1 MMFVIY
7 AMLAVI
13 YEIRHRHRQHTI
25 HHTTA
30 HITTHTQLAKAVY
43 EPAEDTW
50 LLCDSIAAEQ
60 EALRNLAPAL
70 AVEIGYVRW
79 LTCARDYTMPNHILL
94 YHCVPVRPFSSHLL
108 ARPGSG
114 AVSTYLAGLLEY
126 LHQHTLVL
134 GIDINP
140 AATQALLHTAHAAQ
154 VSPVE
159 AVQTS
164 LTSGMQ
170 RRLHEAVDVL
180 VFNPPYVPT
189 PDEEVGTADLSA
201 AWAGGHR
208 GRVVI
213 DQFLPLA
220 VDMLAPGG
228 ILYLLL
234 VAANQPAEVMHMLS
248 THGLTT
254 EVRDVAA
261 RLAEGCQTTQSCE
274 QLLHNTPRCCYL
286 ATCSRRSS
294 SRLRHTMSDYVL

>member
-1 MMFVIY
+1 M
-7 AMLAVI
+7 
-13 YEIRHRHRQHTI
+13 
-25 HHTTA
+25 
-30 HITTHTQLAKAVY
+30 Y

-50 LLCDSIAAEQ
+50 LLCDSLAAEQ
-60 EALRNLAPAL
+60 EALRNLAPAF
-70 AVEIGYVRW
+70 AVEIGYVRR
-79 LTCARDYTMPNHILL
+79 LTHARYYTMPRHILL
-94 YHCVPVRPFSSHLL
+94 YHCVPMLPSSLHLL

-140 AATQALLHTAHAAQ
+140 AATQALLHTARAAQ

-234 VAANQPAEVMHMLS
+234 VAANQPAEVMHILS
-248 THGLTT
+248 THGLTA

-261 RLAEGCQTTQSCE
+261 YLAEGCQTTQSCE
-274 QLLHNTPRCCYL
+274 HFVVPALCCYL
-286 ATCSRRSS
+286 AACSHRSS
-294 SRLRHTMSDYVL
+294 SRLKHTMKGYVLSKLLNLCLRHDASRATAAHAALPARAAGLVAYLPVHT